1 MAIKKSSKSTAPK
14 SITMDQI
21 KASQGVTASNPSGIS
36 RDQLAERAQS
46 IVKNT
51 SSSGRTS
58 TGITK
63 PVSSG
68 GLSGLAGKTGPTGIK
83 TPVTTSD
90 SARSTYDAMRDR
102 IAKMANNTGN
112 YSAVYN
118 NPLYQETSG
127 LIKDQRKSLAE
138 RKTAEIGRITADF
151 NQRAE
156 GQKQTQRSE
165 TGTQSMSLA
174 RIGGFDSASG
184 QGVLTNLQR
193 VHESEQNALMQA
205 RQSAILQAQQA
216 YEDKDFALAKM
227 QMDEAKATE
236 AMLYNRQQDFL
247 KNTLAIRGE
256 ERADAQIEYQRMR
269 DERQD
274 AKAAL
279 EFSMQYGIDKP
290 FFVVGGIGYD
300 TSTGEKLSFEEF
312 IARGGK
318 EDFSNAAIIT
328 PGSLEDKA
336 FVQKL
341 RNDYPDAGIT
351 SQDTAEEAQAK
362 LANSRM
368 YRKDTYIAPVGGI
381 SGAKTSKQADVIQR
395 ARAAL
400 QAEAASSKDGKG
412 NPDTYR
418 NFISEYI
425 QADGNTNDFY
435 GAVSLDQFIAPQ
447 NRVGD
452 LAGTSIQYQQLKNG
466 GMTPEQQAARKAEL
480 LNKVEN
486 GTASLA
492 ELDELQSLR

>member
-127 LIKDQRKSLAE
+127 MIKDQRKSLAE
-138 RKTAEIGRITADF
+138 RKTAEIGRITSDF

-205 RQSAILQAQQA
+205 RQSAILQAQTA

-227 QMDEAKATE
+227 QMDEAKAAE
-236 AMLYNRQQDFL
+236 KLIYDRQQDFL
-247 KNTLAIRGE
+247 KNTLMINQE
-256 ERADAQIEYQRMR
+256 ERADLESQRAQQKFEYEMMKDNTQFALDNDIKTPFYIIGGEAR
-269 DERQD
+269 DT
-274 AKAAL
+274 K
-279 EFSMQYGIDKP
+279 
-290 FFVVGGIGYD
+290 
-300 TSTGEKLSFEEF
+300 TGERLDMAEF
-312 IARGGK
+312 IARGGDAK
-318 EDFSNAAIIT
+318 NFSNAFIVE
-328 PGSLEDKA
+328 PGSKEARKYAYDMASKY
-336 FVQKL
+336 V
-341 RNDYPDAGIT
+341 DAGILPT
-351 SQDTAEEAQAK
+351 DDPATIGQKIKNSAIYREQVRPPSSGGNDGSELNNDINSTVSSLIAK
-362 LANSRM
+362 WQSSGWLNSGS
-368 YRKDTYIAPVGGI
+368 IG
-381 SGAKTSKQADVIQR
+381 SGEYKKAKQAWVSQYAGKLSDPGKTFDNYFMGFVN
-395 ARAAL
+395 
-400 QAEAASSKDGKG
+400 SSGG
-412 NPDTYR
+412 NWQSD
-418 NFISEYI
+418 
-425 QADGNTNDFY
+425 Y
-435 GAVSLDQFIAPQ
+435 GI
-447 NRVGD
+447 N
-452 LAGTSIQYQQLKNG
+452 
-466 GMTPEQQAARKAEL
+466 
-480 LNKVEN
+480 
-486 GTASLA
+486 
-492 ELDELQSLR
+492 

>member
-184 QGVLTNLQR
+184 QAVLTNLQR

-205 RQSAILQAQQA
+205 RQSAILQAKQA

-227 QMDEAKATE
+227 QLDEAKATE

-247 KNTLAIRGE
+247 RNTLAINQE
-256 ERADAQIEYQRMR
+256 ERAQNQFEYGRQR
-269 DERQD
+269 DQLQDQRQ
-274 AKAAL
+274 AA
-279 EFSMQYGIDKP
+279 EFAFKHNIKTP
-290 FFVVGGIGYD
+290 FYFIGGVGYD
-300 TSTGEKLSFEEF
+300 TSTGEALTNEEYL
-312 IARGGK
+312 ARGG
-318 EDFSNAAIIT
+318 DPNYTANATVIEQ
-328 PGSLEDKA
+328 GDELERQ
-336 FVQKL
+336 FVIDLANK
-341 RNDYPDAGIT
+341 YPDAPIDIQNDDIATARSRIAGSRIY
-351 SQDTAEEAQAK
+351 QDQVRPPSSGGGDSKSALISALLSSAKSNFEAQRQESA
-362 LANSRM
+362 
-368 YRKDTYIAPVGGI
+368 
-381 SGAKTSKQADVIQR
+381 
-395 ARAAL
+395 
-400 QAEAASSKDGKG
+400 DGKV

-418 NFISEYI
+418 ENKAAYISVGGTA
-425 QADGNTNDFY
+425 ADWFQMFPPEVY
-435 GAVSLDQFIAPQ
+435 IAPE
-447 NRVGD
+447 NRKGD
-452 LAGTSIQYQQLKNG
+452 LDIYKSSSADDLLVQQFN
-466 GMTPEQQAARKAEL
+466 
-480 LNKVEN
+480 
-486 GTASLA
+486 ASLGIVPK
-492 ELDELQSLR
+492 